1 VDYALEIQNKIDISK
16 ASRAD
21 NPAAIGLLLGLEQ
34 AVGRLL
40 GPDEFPETRYARVLK
55 LITDVQ
61 DAVDNLSQDEHE
73 DWSDLVEI
81 LELLRQLAFTQI

>member
-1 VDYALEIQNKIDISK
+1 VDYASEIQDRIDVSK

-21 NPAAIGLLLGLEQ
+21 NPAAIGLLVGLEQ
-34 AVGRLL
+34 AIASLL
-40 GPDEFPETRYARVLK
+40 APDEFPESRYARVLK
-55 LITDVQ
+55 LITDVS
-61 DAVDNLSQDEHE
+61 DAVSNLSEDEHE